1 MAQIKAELI
10 VKGKVQKRGYR
21 DHIQEVARDL
31 NVKGYVENMRDGSV
45 RIVCETEEATLK
57 KFIQA
62 ITLKTDIIA
71 VEKVEILRTQPAT
84 SEYEFFEIKYGPLE
98 EEMGERLVAA
108 FTIAA
113 ATRQDIKNMHGDL
126 KDMRGDLKNMNG
138 NLKSVHGE
146 LKDMRGDFKNMH
158 NELKDMHV
166 ELKGMHSDMKGMR
179 SDMKDMHHDLKTSVK
194 SMHHDLKSG
203 IESMHDS
210 LKSSINSMHDD
221 VNRHFE
227 EMAKRYDAISAELLR
242 TREELKRSVDTLV
255 ELVHKFLEKS

>member
-21 DHIQEVARDL
+21 DHVQEVAREL

-45 RIVCETEEATLK
+45 RVVCETEEAALK

-62 ITLKTDIIA
+62 ISLKTDFIT
-71 VEKVEILRTQPAT
+71 VEKVEILRMQPT
-84 SEYEFFEIKYGPLE
+84 TGEYEFFEIKCGPLE

-113 ATRQDIKNMHGDL
+113 ATRQDIKNMHGEV
-126 KDMRGDLKNMNG
+126 KDMRGDLKGMHSDIKNMNSD
-138 NLKSVHGE
+138 LKNIHFELKDMHGE
-146 LKDMRGDFKNMH
+146 LKDVHSN
-158 NELKDMHV
+158 LKDMR
-166 ELKGMHSDMKGMR
+166 G
-179 SDMKDMHHDLKTSVK
+179 DMKDMHHDLKTS
-194 SMHHDLKSG
+194 
-203 IESMHDS
+203 IESMHGD
-210 LKSSINSMHDD
+210 M
-221 VNRHFE
+221 NRHFE

>member
-10 VKGKVQKRGYR
+10 VKRKVQKRGYR
-21 DHIQEVARDL
+21 DHVQEVAREL

-45 RIVCETEEATLK
+45 RVVCETEEAALK

-62 ITLKTDIIA
+62 ISLKTDFIT

-84 SEYEFFEIKYGPLE
+84 GEYKFFEIKYGPLE

-113 ATRQDIKNMHGDL
+113 ATRQDIKNMHGEV
-126 KDMRGDLKNMNG
+126 KDMRG
-138 NLKSVHGE
+138 
-146 LKDMRGDFKNMH
+146 
-158 NELKDMHV
+158 
-166 ELKGMHSDMKGMR
+166 
-179 SDMKDMHHDLKTSVK
+179 DMKDMHHDLKTS
-194 SMHHDLKSG
+194 
-203 IESMHDS
+203 IESMHQN
-210 LKSSINSMHDD
+210 LKSSIELMHNDLKSSIDSMHGDM
-221 VNRHFE
+221 NRHFE

>member
-21 DHIQEVARDL
+21 DHVQEVARDL
-31 NVKGYVENMRDGSV
+31 NVKGYVENMKDGSV
-45 RIVCETEEATLK
+45 KIVCETEEATLK
-57 KFIQA
+57 KFIKA
-62 ITLKTDIIA
+62 ITLKTDIIT

-84 SEYEFFEIKYGPLE
+84 GEYEFFEIKYGPLE

-108 FTIAA
+108 FTIAT

-126 KDMRGDLKNMNG
+126 KDMRGDF
-138 NLKSVHGE
+138 KS
-146 LKDMRGDFKNMH
+146 MH

-166 ELKGMHSDMKGMR
+166 ELKGMHSNMKGMR

-221 VNRHFE
+221 MNRHFE

>member
-1 MAQIKAELI
+1 
-10 VKGKVQKRGYR
+10 
-21 DHIQEVARDL
+21 
-31 NVKGYVENMRDGSV
+31 VENLRDGSV
-45 RIVCETEEATLK
+45 KIVCETEEATLK

-71 VEKVEILRTQPAT
+71 VEKVEILRTRPAT
-84 SEYEFFEIKYGPLE
+84 GEYEFFEIKYGPLE

-113 ATRQDIKNMHGDL
+113 ATRQDIKNMHGEL
-126 KDMRGDLKNMNG
+126 KDVHGELKGM
-138 NLKSVHGE
+138 HGE
-146 LKDMRGDFKNMH
+146 LKDMRHD
-158 NELKDMHV
+158 LKDMHQ
-166 ELKGMHSDMKGMR
+166 D
-179 SDMKDMHHDLKTSVK
+179 
-194 SMHHDLKSG
+194 
-203 IESMHDS
+203 

-221 VNRHFE
+221 MNRHFE